1 MFVDIESNTFIA
13 SQDMDV
19 CELPNTISGIQTWI
33 LWEKTNKQQKKN
45 LNCSDST
52 SPHHKFFPWKP

>member
-33 LWEKTNKQQKKN
+33 LWEKTNK
-45 LNCSDST
+45 LELVFSHES
-52 SPHHKFFPWKP
+52 